1 MWSNYEK
8 RYTILKTWAEAQ
20 FSPQRGEYGK
30 NSSSDE
36 PDVLTPEGSAPT
48 KKPKSSLT
56 TAAAN
61 NDGNMMTP
69 AGKSTQ
75 FSSQRSE
82 YDKNSSSDE
91 PDVLTPESSAP
102 TKKPTSLTTAA
113 APVVDQYLAQIM
125 ALSSQSDSWKST
137 QTVVTVDPKDI
148 QGGGELIMSHNLKVR
163 KRFFQ
168 LNSSFILTV

>member
-1 MWSNYEK
+1 VWSNYEK

-48 KKPKSSLT
+48 KKP
-56 TAAAN
+56 
-61 NDGNMMTP
+61 
-69 AGKSTQ
+69 
-75 FSSQRSE
+75 
-82 YDKNSSSDE
+82 
-91 PDVLTPESSAP
+91 
-102 TKKPTSLTTAA
+102 TSLTTAA
-113 APVVDQYLAQIM
+113 APVDQYLAQIM

-163 KRFFQ
+163 KRFF
-168 LNSSFILTV
+168 SVKF

>member
-1 MWSNYEK
+1 VWSNYEK

-82 YDKNSSSDE
+82 YDKNSSFELDID
-91 PDVLTPESSAP
+91 PPP
-102 TKKPTSLTTAA
+102 A
-113 APVVDQYLAQIM
+113 APVVDQYLALIM